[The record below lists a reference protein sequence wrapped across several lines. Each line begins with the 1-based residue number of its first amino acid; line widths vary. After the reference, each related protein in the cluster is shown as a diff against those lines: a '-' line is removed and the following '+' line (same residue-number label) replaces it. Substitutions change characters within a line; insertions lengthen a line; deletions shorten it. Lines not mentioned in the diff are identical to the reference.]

1 MAGDVLVQPIEP
13 LNEGYAGHGLCV
25 AGAYGLSLWTVA
37 RDDANFGR
45 RWIGVDHLLDYRI
58 GGFVDG

>member
-1 MAGDVLVQPIEP
+1 M
-13 LNEGYAGHGLCV
+13 CV